1 MMLRSS
7 SDGAGRAEETTGRS
21 AIIAASVGHVFST
34 KEMGVTGRVYWHD
47 DGNRKEMAECLDRLI
62 DVEIKVPEE
71 ETELMTP
78 KKRTSNRRN
87 LRNDEI

>member
-1 MMLRSS
+1 M
-7 SDGAGRAEETTGRS
+7 
-21 AIIAASVGHVFST
+21 
-34 KEMGVTGRVYWHD
+34 TGRVYWYD

>member
-1 MMLRSS
+1 MV
-7 SDGAGRAEETTGRS
+7 
-21 AIIAASVGHVFST
+21 AASVGHVFST

-62 DVEIKVPEE
+62 DVEIKEPEE